1 MAGNPIDRP
10 IATWPLP
17 VAGVI
22 RTLPAHQLP
31 DDAAY
36 DASNVILY
44 KGALTSRP
52 GTVDV
57 GAAPMMLSGPLGLE
71 PLSTGALI
79 IDGLGLPSSTV
90 PFVLTGTKG
99 FAFRLGAWV
108 DITGSPLTVSN
119 PLPRTTQIV
128 LGTATGLQPT
138 LVITNG
144 VDVPKR
150 WDGQGA
156 GLWTNITGAP
166 LWTDICIAQDRL
178 VGIIPPYTIQWGE
191 QAALDMWP
199 LANRRILADTAGD
212 TTEPLVA
219 ISGRGDLGVIVYRR
233 DSIWLGTS
241 SGRAN
246 SAGIWTWTMKGIIEG
261 PAGPGARVTVDGWD
275 YYMTPSGRIARYDG
289 GNQHEWVGDGVWP
302 AVQAEIQQD
311 PLSRNKVIAFH
322 DPRCNAVVFIYPKVV
337 ASRIRNKGVV
347 VVNLPYPAHGITKIA
362 CWLGDVVYE
371 VTAGATYQYWEPEK
385 RPYLWQALTDEVS
398 PTYGPKVWDIDH
410 PEHEDF
416 SAFVQT
422 PIAPMDGLR
431 THRLEAVELL
441 MQRLNGYG
449 TATVEA
455 VTSNVLDREGGTVIV
470 PGARVNLNHA
480 PAYDLHGV
488 DARGRY
494 MGLRLSWRSTA
505 VVRYYGGVIGGRPV

>member
-36 DASNVILY
+36 NASNIILY

-52 GTVDV
+52 GTVSV
-57 GAAPMMLSGPLGLE
+57 SSGPLVLTPI

-79 IDGLGLPSSTV
+79 IDGLGLPASTV
-90 PFVLTGTKG
+90 PFIITGSIG
-99 FAFRLGAWV
+99 QAFRAGTWQ
-108 DITGSPLTVSN
+108 DITGTPLTVAN
-119 PLPRTTQIV
+119 PPPRTTQIV

-138 LVITNG
+138 MVIANG
-144 VDVPKR
+144 VDPTKQ
-150 WDGQGA
+150 WDGQGT
-156 GLWTNITGAP
+156 GLWSDIAGAP
-166 LWTDICIAQDRL
+166 KWTDLCTAQDRI
-178 VGIIPPYTIQWGE
+178 VGIVPPYTIQWGE
-191 QAALDMWP
+191 QALLTMWP
-199 LANRRILADTAGD
+199 SANRRILADTAGD

-219 ISGRGDLGVIVYRR
+219 ISGRGDAGVIVYRR
-233 DSIWLGTS
+233 DSIWLGTP

-246 SAGIWTWTMKGIIEG
+246 SAGIFQWVLKGIIDG

-302 AVQAEIQQD
+302 AIQAEIQQD
-311 PLSRNKVIAFH
+311 PISRNRVTAFH
-322 DPRCNAVVFIYPKVV
+322 DPRTNSVVFVYPKVV
-337 ASRIRNKGVV
+337 GSVIRNRGLVI
-347 VVNLPYPAHGITKIA
+347 VNLPYPAHGIVKIA
-362 CWLGDVVYE
+362 CWLGELDRE
-371 VTAGATYQYWEPEK
+371 ITCAATYQYWDTEK
-385 RPYLWQALTDEVS
+385 RAYPWQALTTGLTS
-398 PTYGPKVWDIDH
+398 TYGPTAWDVDH
-410 PEHEDF
+410 PEQEDF
-416 SAFVQT
+416 AAYFQT
-422 PIAPMDGLR
+422 PLAPMEGLR
-431 THRLEAVELL
+431 THRLEAIELL
-441 MQRLNGYG
+441 VQRLNGYG

-455 VTSNVLDREGGTVIV
+455 VTSNVLDREGGTVIL
-470 PGARVNLNHA
+470 PGSQVNLNHA

-494 MGLRLSWRSTA
+494 MGLKLSWRSTA
-505 VVRYYGGVIGGRPV
+505 TVRYYGGVMGGRPI